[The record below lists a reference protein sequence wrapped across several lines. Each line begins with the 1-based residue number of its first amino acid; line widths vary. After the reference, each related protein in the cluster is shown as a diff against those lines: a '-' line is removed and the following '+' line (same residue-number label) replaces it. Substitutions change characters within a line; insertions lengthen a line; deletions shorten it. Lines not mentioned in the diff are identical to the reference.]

1 MDGHRWA
8 TRTNQITGIKKSGA
22 RAPSQLEITSD
33 THLTS
38 KTSMS
43 QRVVA
48 VTYNL
53 VLPEGTP
60 QQNIESSTSV
70 TQPVAA
76 SASGY
81 KEYYSALRAAIDEV
95 KVVTGHELTVWRDAV
110 GNREL
115 RKDLNTKKEE
125 GDDGDEDAEGEE

>member
-1 MDGHRWA
+1 
-8 TRTNQITGIKKSGA
+8 
-22 RAPSQLEITSD
+22 
-33 THLTS
+33 
-38 KTSMS
+38 MS
-43 QRVVA
+43 QQVVA

-60 QQNIESSTSV
+60 QQNIEPSASV
-70 TQPVAA
+70 TRPVAP

-81 KEYYSALRAAIDEV
+81 KENYSALRAAIDEV

-115 RKDLNTKKEE
+115 GKEVNTKKEE
-125 GDDGDEDAEGEE
+125 DEDGGEDAEGEE